1 MKLFDNLIAF
11 DPTQRPSISE
21 IRNSKW
27 IKEINWEL
35 KDQLKNELIRREK
48 MNINNENI
56 NINKN
61 EKKKVD
67 DLLSKIK
74 ERKRIEV
81 ETEMK
86 KQLFPMNYN
95 NEIKNENNN
104 KTDKTEKNSKNCTNN
119 NLNGFIQINVNNKN
133 MNSLMTLFKGFLKNE
148 GYNITKKDLINSNM
162 EVSNG
167 EVDVNLT
174 FEKMNKIVKVSFYL
188 IKGNQD
194 EFINF
199 KKIMKKIHIK
209 EE

>member
-1 MKLFDNLIAF
+1 M
-11 DPTQRPSISE
+11 
-21 IRNSKW
+21 
-27 IKEINWEL
+27 KEINWEL

-104 KTDKTEKNSKNCTNN
+104 KPDKTEKSSKNCTNN

-148 GYNITKKDLINSNM
+148 GYNITKKDLINAKM

-174 FEKMNKIVKVSFYL
+174 FEKMNKIVKVSFCL

>member
-27 IKEINWEL
+27 MKEINWEL
-35 KDQLKNELIRREK
+35 KDQLKNELIKREK
-48 MNINNENI
+48 MNINND

-104 KTDKTEKNSKNCTNN
+104 KPDKTEKNSKNCTNN

>member
-1 MKLFDNLIAF
+1 
-11 DPTQRPSISE
+11 
-21 IRNSKW
+21 
-27 IKEINWEL
+27 
-35 KDQLKNELIRREK
+35 

-104 KTDKTEKNSKNCTNN
+104 KCTKRST
-119 NLNGFIQINVNNKN
+119 I
-133 MNSLMTLFKGFLKNE
+133 
-148 GYNITKKDLINSNM
+148 
-162 EVSNG
+162 
-167 EVDVNLT
+167 
-174 FEKMNKIVKVSFYL
+174 
-188 IKGNQD
+188 
-194 EFINF
+194 
-199 KKIMKKIHIK
+199 
-209 EE
+209 